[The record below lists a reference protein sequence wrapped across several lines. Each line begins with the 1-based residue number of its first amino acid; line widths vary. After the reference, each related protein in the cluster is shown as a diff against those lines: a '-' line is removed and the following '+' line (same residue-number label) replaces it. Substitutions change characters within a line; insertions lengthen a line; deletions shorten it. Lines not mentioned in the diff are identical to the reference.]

1 MLFNPF
7 YLVGAQWLLI
17 WFDFRVLTYSWNFH
31 KTVWFNTVSADS
43 IGEVF
48 GGLAI
53 TFYEL
58 RLSLTAVLVLTAL
71 LIIAVVKLHP

>member
-1 MLFNPF
+1 M
-7 YLVGAQWLLI
+7 
-17 WFDFRVLTYSWNFH
+17 
-31 KTVWFNTVSADS
+31 SADS

-58 RLSLTAVLVLTAL
+58 WLSLTAVLVLTAL